1 MEKPSKNPNNLIMEI
16 TTSLIK
22 DGSWALSLSGND
34 SAIIRKKHNSIS
46 EQLTKNIEEY
56 RLISKGNNS
65 TKEIS
70 GKIEN
75 IYRDWEEFKGKY
87 DSKGKLKPLN

>member
-1 MEKPSKNPNNLIMEI
+1 MEKPKVNRDSRISQI
-16 TTSLIK
+16 TTFLIR

-34 SAIIRKKHNSIS
+34 SAIIRKKYNSIS

-75 IYRDWEEFKGKY
+75 VYRDWEEFKGKY